1 MWVISLVRNWPDVSR
16 ATLLAKGP
24 SEICG
29 VFWVENSG
37 DLGGCRAC
45 FMRLG
50 TPNIGDPGFREEK
63 GESVDALCQSQSVR
77 PRRGA

>member
-1 MWVISLVRNWPDVSR
+1 M
-16 ATLLAKGP
+16 
-24 SEICG
+24 CG

-45 FMRLG
+45 YMRLG

-63 GESVDALCQSQSVR
+63 GESVDALCQGRSVR